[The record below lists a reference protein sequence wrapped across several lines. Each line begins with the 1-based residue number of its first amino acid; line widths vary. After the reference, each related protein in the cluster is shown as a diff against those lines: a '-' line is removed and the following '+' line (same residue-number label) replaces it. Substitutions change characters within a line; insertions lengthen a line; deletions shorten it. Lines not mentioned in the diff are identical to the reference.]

1 LFAPTIAADFAR
13 KIDKTIADGWLAGT
27 NRNFSECFK
36 SVI

>member
-1 LFAPTIAADFAR
+1 LLAPTIAADFAR
-13 KIDKTIADGWLAGT
+13 KIDKTIADSWFTGT